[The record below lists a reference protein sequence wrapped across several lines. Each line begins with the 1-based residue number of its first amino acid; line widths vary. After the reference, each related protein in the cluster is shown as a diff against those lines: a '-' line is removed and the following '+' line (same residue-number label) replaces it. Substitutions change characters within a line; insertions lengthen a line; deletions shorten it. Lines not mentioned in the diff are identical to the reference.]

1 LQNPSSLPDLRSLY
15 CGSYEEAGKI
25 SVNTTVINA
34 SALTKVYDGTP
45 VVDGV
50 DVSVAPGE
58 CWGLLGPNGA
68 GKTTFLRML
77 LGRTPPSSGK
87 ITVLGHEIPQQGSMM
102 RARIGVVPQLD
113 NLDPDFTV
121 TENLRTYAAYFGI
134 DGRSLNSR
142 IGELLSFAA
151 LTQKADAYLS
161 TLSGGMLR
169 RLSLVRAL
177 INEPELLI
185 LDEPTTGLDP
195 QARQLIWQR
204 LRRLK
209 AEGTTLVLT
218 THYMEEAERLC
229 DRVTVMD
236 HGRLLDSGH
245 PRALVREHIERYV
258 IEVQGEGL
266 DRWHAETA
274 TGLALRSERAGDSI
288 LYYLEEEQPLLQA
301 LSAQQALTYLH
312 RPANLED
319 VFLKLTGRELRDG

>member
-1 LQNPSSLPDLRSLY
+1 
-15 CGSYEEAGKI
+15 
-25 SVNTTVINA
+25 VNTAVINA
-34 SALTKVYDGTP
+34 RALTKLYDGTP
-45 VVDGV
+45 VVDGI

-77 LGRTPPSSGK
+77 LGRTPPSSGE
-87 ITVLGHEIPQQGSMM
+87 ITVLGHDIPLQASMM

>member
-1 LQNPSSLPDLRSLY
+1 M
-15 CGSYEEAGKI
+15 
-25 SVNTTVINA
+25 NTTVINA

-77 LGRTPPSSGK
+77 LGRTPPSSGE